1 MIIQYTAL
9 NLIAQVVEARAHC
22 IMYRWLTMVLLMS
35 WMMVLFVLV
44 MFALTKA
51 TKCLLIM

>member
-1 MIIQYTAL
+1 
-9 NLIAQVVEARAHC
+9 
-22 IMYRWLTMVLLMS
+22 MVLLLS

-51 TKCLLIM
+51 TKCLLVL